1 MINVADQNVRIS
13 PVEIQ
18 RYLSGVN
25 YPASKED
32 LIARAQDNDASQGI
46 FDVLNELPDQ
56 EYESPAQVS
65 KEIAK
70 AV

>member
-1 MINVADQNVRIS
+1 MADQNVRIS

-32 LIARAQDNDASQGI
+32 LINRAQDNDASQEV
-46 FDVLNELPDQ
+46 FDVINELPDQ

-70 AV
+70 TE

>member
-1 MINVADQNVRIS
+1 MADQNVRIS

-18 RYLSGVN
+18 RYLSGVQ
-25 YPASKED
+25 YPASKDD
-32 LIARAQDNDASQGI
+32 LLARAQDNDASQDV

-65 KEIAK
+65 KEIAR
-70 AV
+70 VE